1 MHESEL
7 KAQVKSPVMQA
18 ADVVM
23 HAGDHAEII
32 LGIAPA
38 RLLQHATDCCSQ
50 VTPDSDDGYIPEDL
64 EFESDPSPPPP
75 RAASGGR
82 RGRIS
87 MSASPRSA
95 SGQRFESNSRSPP
108 SRPVPSRG
116 QGRRCFDNVP
126 ASPRSARFENT
137 SLLEGGPALTPT
149 SHFRPIPKRA
159 ADSEDAGSPLAKRPR
174 ADSLDDDDGHADDDP
189 HGTLI
194 DLIWRTSSL
203 ASSTSPVRALA

>member
-64 EFESDPSPPPP
+64 EFESDHSPPPP

-87 MSASPRSA
+87 TSASPRSA
-95 SGQRFESNSRSPP
+95 NGQRLASDSWSPP

-116 QGRRCFDNVP
+116 QGRRYFDNVP
-126 ASPRSARFENT
+126 ASPRSARFDNT
-137 SLLEGGPALTPT
+137 SLLEGGPALTPP

-174 ADSLDDDDGHADDDP
+174 ADSLDDDGHADDDP

-203 ASSTSPVRALA
+203 ASSTSPVQALA